1 MKDAATVK
9 NEKSK
14 QEVEKSKIR
23 RWILN
28 RYRNDTQ
35 TAVTLYAMKK
45 FLDSKQ
51 SGLSNNP
58 ETKLVIKRHES
69 GHLVK
74 IEGFLMAKM
83 PKGQAASSSESK
95 SGNESKNLA
104 KGSATLA
111 KRSPT
116 KKVNHRRW

>member
-1 MKDAATVK
+1 
-9 NEKSK
+9 KSK

-23 RWILN
+23 RWILKSVSE
-28 RYRNDTQ
+28 TTPQ

-58 ETKLVIKRHES
+58 ETKLVIKRLTES

-74 IEGFLMAKM
+74 IDGKFANGKNS
-83 PKGQAASSSESK
+83 PKDKQPPAQKRK
-95 SGNESKNLA
+95 SGSELKSLA
-104 KGSATLA
+104 KGSATPLA
-111 KRSPT
+111 ERSPNQEAVPMEIET
-116 KKVNHRRW
+116 VN

>member
-9 NEKSK
+9 DKKSK

-23 RWILN
+23 RWILKSVSE
-28 RYRNDTQ
+28 TTPQ

-58 ETKLVIKRHES
+58 ETKLVIKRLTES

-74 IEGFLMAKM
+74 IDGKFANGKNT
-83 PKGQAASSSESK
+83 PKDKQPPAQKRK
-95 SGNESKNLA
+95 SGS
-104 KGSATLA
+104 
-111 KRSPT
+111 
-116 KKVNHRRW
+116 